1 MRSAQRFTTRIAFP
15 LTLCSIVLLGA
26 CDALDDLL
34 SVEAPSSVSASDL
47 ENPAAAGLLTRS
59 VANEFRCTLT
69 HYALASA
76 VTGMEF
82 AVAVNSAGL
91 IIWDQRIH
99 DTSGFGSQYAQSD
112 CGSSAPALYLPLAR
126 TRWLADQVLAS
137 LAGWTTAQ
145 VPNKA
150 DYEAEVAVYAGYAYV
165 LFGEAMCTVAFDS
178 GPEQTTADA
187 FQLAVD
193 RFDQSMAAGGSDPQI
208 LNLARVGKAR
218 ALLNLD
224 MKAEADAVAALVP
237 AGFAFELEYSN
248 VDDDT
253 RNKTYELNHR
263 DDEFTVGEPYRNV
276 TFAGVPDPRVAV
288 TDKGVTGSGTT
299 IPIWTADKYS
309 APNSPIELA
318 TWEEAQLIMAEAA
331 LADSRPQDAVD
342 IINVLHANVG
352 LGNFASAD
360 PAEIL
365 DQIIYERAAELF
377 LEGHH
382 LQDLKRLQIPLDPAP
397 GTDLPFGGSYGDEI
411 CFELPAIEFLNN
423 PNIG

>member
-1 MRSAQRFTTRIAFP
+1 MRCQFVRVAVP
-15 LTLCSIVLLGA
+15 LTLCSAVLLGA

-34 SVEAPSSVSASDL
+34 SVEAPSAVSAGDL
-47 ENPAAAGLLTRS
+47 ENPAAAGLLVRS

-69 HYALASA
+69 HYAVASA

-82 AVAVNSAGL
+82 ATAVNSANL

-99 DTSGFGSQYAQSD
+99 DTSGFGSQYAQAD
-112 CGSSAPALYLPLAR
+112 CGAGGPALYLPLAR

-137 LAGWTTAQ
+137 LAGWTAAE
-145 VPNKA
+145 VPEKA
-150 DYEAEVAVYAGYAYV
+150 NYEAEVAAYAGYAYV
-165 LFGEAMCTVAFDS
+165 LFGESMCSVAFDS

-193 RFDQSMAAGGSDPQI
+193 RFNQSLAAGGSDPQV
-208 LNLARVGKAR
+208 LNLARLGKAR

-224 MKAEADAVAALVP
+224 MKADAEAEAALVP
-237 AGFAFELEYSN
+237 PGFGFELSYSN
-248 VDDDT
+248 LDNVT
-253 RNKTYELNHR
+253 RNKAYQLNHR
-263 DDEFTVGEPYRNV
+263 DDLFTVGEPYRNM
-276 TFAGVPDPRVAV
+276 TFGGVADPRVAV

-309 APNSPIELA
+309 SPDSPIELA

-331 LADSRPQDAVD
+331 LADGRLQDAVD
-342 IINVLHANVG
+342 IISALHANVG
-352 LGNFASAD
+352 LPGFASTDA
-360 PAEIL
+360 AEIL

-382 LQDLKRLQIPLDPAP
+382 LQDLKRLNIPLDPPP
-397 GTDLPFGGSYGDEI
+397 GTNLPFGGSYGDEI
-411 CFELPAIEFLNN
+411 CFELPAVEFLNN

>member
-1 MRSAQRFTTRIAFP
+1 
-15 LTLCSIVLLGA
+15 
-26 CDALDDLL
+26 
-34 SVEAPSSVSASDL
+34 VSAGDL
-47 ENPAAAGLLTRS
+47 ENPAAAGLLVRS

-69 HYALASA
+69 HYAIASA

-82 AVAVNSAGL
+82 ATAVNSANL
-91 IIWDQRIH
+91 IIWDQRVH
-99 DTSGFGSQYAQSD
+99 DTSGFGSQYAQAD
-112 CGSSAPALYLPLAR
+112 CGAGGPALYLPLAR

-137 LAGWTTAQ
+137 LSGWTPAE

-150 DYEAEVAVYAGYAYV
+150 DYEAEVGAYAGYAYV
-165 LFGEAMCTVAFDS
+165 LFGESMCTVTFDS
-178 GPEQTTADA
+178 GPEQSTADA

-193 RFDQSMAAGGSDPQI
+193 RFDQSIAAGGSDAQI

-237 AGFAFELEYSN
+237 PGFVFELEYSN
-248 VDDDT
+248 LDNAT
-253 RNKTYELNHR
+253 RNKAYEMNHR

-299 IPIWTADKYS
+299 IPIWTANKYD
-309 APNSPIELA
+309 APSSPIELA
-318 TWEEAQLIMAEAA
+318 TWEEAQLIMAEFA
-331 LADSRPQDAVD
+331 LADGRLQDAVD
-342 IINVLHANVG
+342 IINALHANVG
-352 LGNFASAD
+352 LPDFASSD
-360 PAEIL
+360 PADIL

-382 LQDLKRLQIPLDPAP
+382 LQDLKRLNIPLDPP
-397 GTDLPFGGSYGDEI
+397 TGTDLPFGGSYGDEI
-411 CFELPAIEFLNN
+411 CFELPAVEFLNN